1 MPEPLT
7 ERNID
12 FSYTVYW
19 LKIAR
24 EWDADKRRLIAD
36 RVRAITL
43 SEDFLNNAFE
53 RKYTIEGLDDL
64 AHSGASLVALR
75 KVLEAL
81 E

>member
-7 ERNID
+7 KQNIE

-24 EWDADKRRLIAD
+24 AWDADQRRLIAD
-36 RVRAITL
+36 RVLAITL

-53 RKYTIEGLDDL
+53 RKYTIEGFDDA
-64 AHSGASLVALR
+64 AHSGASLLALH